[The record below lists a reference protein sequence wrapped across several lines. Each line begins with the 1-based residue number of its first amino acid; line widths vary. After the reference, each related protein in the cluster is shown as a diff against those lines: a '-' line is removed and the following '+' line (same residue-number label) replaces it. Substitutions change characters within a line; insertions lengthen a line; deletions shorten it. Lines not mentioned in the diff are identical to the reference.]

1 MGDIELYFYKLLH
14 ISKESTDSQK
24 TDNPFR
30 EKGSLSEFAR
40 DIVVAVKTGN
50 LDKIKPE
57 ETVLENSHQKETTGQ
72 NMVTLE
78 QNQNNSVDQKA
89 SDNLKSS
96 KEVKVEHTLVLS
108 PRHSDIEHI
117 IIPKEK
123 MRPKLTCCVVS

>member
-1 MGDIELYFYKLLH
+1 M
-14 ISKESTDSQK
+14 
-24 TDNPFR
+24 
-30 EKGSLSEFAR
+30 
-40 DIVVAVKTGN
+40 VAVKTGN

-57 ETVLENSHQKETTGQ
+57 ETVLKNSHQKETTGQ

-78 QNQNNSVDQKA
+78 QNQKNNVDKKA
-89 SDNLKSS
+89 SSDNLKSS
-96 KEVKVEHTLVLS
+96 KEIKVEHTLVLS